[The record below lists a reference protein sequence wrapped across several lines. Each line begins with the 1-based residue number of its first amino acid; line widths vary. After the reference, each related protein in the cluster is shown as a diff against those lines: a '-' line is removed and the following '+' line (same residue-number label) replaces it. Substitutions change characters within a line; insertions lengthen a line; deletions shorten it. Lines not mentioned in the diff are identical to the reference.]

1 MRTTLDIAKNELK
14 TLFFSPVAWLIV
26 IVFAFQTGFEFSRL
40 FDYAV
45 QTKAAGGGLSDL
57 TQRIFSSTLVKIQGY
72 LYLYIPLL
80 TMGLMSREYYNGSF
94 KLLYS
99 SPVRNSRIIAG
110 KYLAVLVYALVL
122 MAVAGLFIVF
132 GTVTV
137 KELDVPCLLSGL
149 LGLFLLTCSYC
160 AIGLFMSSL
169 TSYQIVAAIATFA
182 ALTLLNLIGTMWQD
196 VPVVNDIAYWLS
208 IKGRSNQMISGLIT
222 SEDVLYFAIVS
233 GLFVS
238 FAIFWLQ
245 DKRTGAPLVRRL
257 PRYAAAA
264 IIAMAAGYITTI
276 PVLKFS
282 HDATAG
288 KTRTLMPQA
297 QRILEMSDDRVTL
310 TAWVNLF
317 GANAEL
323 GLPATNNRME
333 EYLAD
338 YLRFKP
344 RMKIRH
350 VYYYMP
356 TSEHAKLEA
365 RYPAAND
372 AERARDMAR
381 LLGVSIKKFLTPEQ
395 IAGIRDFSA
404 GDWGLVWELED
415 SQGHRETIRTSREA
429 GWPGRVEIT
438 TAFGRLAGMTVNTA
452 MLTEHGERS
461 ATGAR
466 SHDYSGALTVR
477 RSRSSFA
484 NLGFDFTDIDLSQMG
499 AMPDGTDLLVI
510 ADPRQPL
517 PGGQLSAIA
526 SFINSGGNMMILGDP
541 DGRQY
546 INPVL
551 ELVGMELSPGK
562 LVQPTGDYDQTLIQG
577 NPTEEIARWN
587 PARFAWMSRWSIK
600 HAMTGAAEVRKIADL
615 GFETIPIIATDPT
628 GCWNESETTDL
639 YEKQAVLNPSAG
651 EHEGIRYV
659 AHALERNVPGRER
672 SQRIVVFGDADWL
685 SNNDYT
691 MRKQGINIDNSVITE
706 AVFRWLSHGDYPV
719 LKESERSPGGDNDI
733 LHINPDRMPLINV
746 LLTALLPAVLALLFG
761 AIVISRK
768 NK

>member
-45 QTKAAGGGLSDL
+45 QTKAAGGGLADL
-57 TQRIFSSTLVKIQGY
+57 TQRIFSSTLVKMQGY

-110 KYLAVLVYALVL
+110 KYLAVLIYALVL
-122 MAVAGLFIVF
+122 MAVAGSFIVF
-132 GTVTV
+132 GTVTI

-196 VPVVNDIAYWLS
+196 IPVVNDIAYWLS

-222 SEDVLYFAIVS
+222 SEDVLYFVIVS
-233 GLFVS
+233 GLFVA

-264 IIAMAAGYITTI
+264 LVAIAAGYITTI
-276 PVLKFS
+276 TMLKS
-282 HDATAG
+282 TCDTTAG

-323 GLPATNNRME
+323 GLPATDNRME
-333 EYLAD
+333 EHLAD

-365 RYPAAND
+365 RYPAQDD

-381 LLGVSIKKFLTPEQ
+381 LLGVNIKKFLTPEQ
-395 IAGIRDFSA
+395 IAGMRDFSA

-429 GWPGRVEIT
+429 GWPG
-438 TAFGRLAGMTVNTA
+438 
-452 MLTEHGERS
+452 
-461 ATGAR
+461 
-466 SHDYSGALTVR
+466 
-477 RSRSSFA
+477 
-484 NLGFDFTDIDLSQMG
+484 
-499 AMPDGTDLLVI
+499 
-510 ADPRQPL
+510 
-517 PGGQLSAIA
+517 
-526 SFINSGGNMMILGDP
+526 GN
-541 DGRQY
+541 Q
-546 INPVL
+546 
-551 ELVGMELSPGK
+551 
-562 LVQPTGDYDQTLIQG
+562 
-577 NPTEEIARWN
+577 
-587 PARFAWMSRWSIK
+587 
-600 HAMTGAAEVRKIADL
+600 ADL
-615 GFETIPIIATDPT
+615 A
-628 GCWNESETTDL
+628 
-639 YEKQAVLNPSAG
+639 
-651 EHEGIRYV
+651 
-659 AHALERNVPGRER
+659 
-672 SQRIVVFGDADWL
+672 
-685 SNNDYT
+685 
-691 MRKQGINIDNSVITE
+691 
-706 AVFRWLSHGDYPV
+706 
-719 LKESERSPGGDNDI
+719 
-733 LHINPDRMPLINV
+733 
-746 LLTALLPAVLALLFG
+746 
-761 AIVISRK
+761 
-768 NK
+768 